1 MNCIYYKKY
10 KILVVLEIFM
20 KNLFGYFK
28 KGDNSRRDKFILR
41 ELKDDNRKEI
51 EELRDETQALE
62 KKKKIPFWVS
72 ILIYILALA
81 GLVIVGAFM
90 KNLNKFSQLMESVGY
105 LFYIGV
111 GLIVVA
117 IGLTIL
123 ISYHNKKLNQDP
135 EVLEFVDEA
144 TKKIEDVK
152 AALEIPSTAIDVDIV
167 ISMIK
172 LDKNGSEKIV
182 KMLDFFGENNEV
194 SLFVEDNK
202 LCIADIE
209 LVLGIP
215 LDSIIGFELVDKK
228 IKLPSWNKED
238 NPKSEKY
245 SEYVRTVSDGIILN
259 NYYQLVFEVEQEKYY
274 TVIPNYEY
282 NRVKNLIDNNK

>member
-1 MNCIYYKKY
+1 
-10 KILVVLEIFM
+10 M

-28 KGDNSRRDKFILR
+28 KGDNSRSDKFILR

-72 ILIYILALA
+72 ILIYILAIA
-81 GLVIVGAFM
+81 GLIIVGAFM

-105 LFYIGV
+105 LFYIGI

-135 EVLEFVDEA
+135 EVLEFFDEA

-182 KMLDFFGENNEV
+182 KMLDFFGDNNEV

-245 SEYVRTVSDGIILN
+245 SEYVKTVSDGIILK
-259 NYYQLVFEVEQEKYY
+259 NYYQLVFEVDKEKYY
-274 TVIPNYEY
+274 IVIPNYEY
-282 NRVKNLIDNNK
+282 DRVKNLIDNNK